1 MVIILRPQVVRKNV
15 KEPWKPVEW
24 TEKKDEVTRPL
35 LVNNRK
41 LLAAAKNR
49 LEAEFGGV

>member
-15 KEPWKPVEW
+15 KEPWKPVEG
-24 TEKKDEVTRPL
+24 TEKDDVTRPL

-41 LLAAAKNR
+41 LLAASKN
-49 LEAEFGGV
+49 